1 MNQFQFSRFLFSID
15 QISWMKYSSA
25 LLLFSSSF
33 TIDIQYFL
41 ICFFRYPPQYS
52 EIMSDY
58 ERTTTTSAGNTKTV
72 PRSELSAKS
81 NRSTSSGRG
90 SVEED
95 EDADVEIR
103 MINEGNWNMQT
114 SVQSTTG
121 KLEKI

>member
-1 MNQFQFSRFLFSID
+1 
-15 QISWMKYSSA
+15 
-25 LLLFSSSF
+25 
-33 TIDIQYFL
+33 
-41 ICFFRYPPQYS
+41 
-52 EIMSDY
+52 MSDY
-58 ERTTTTSAGNTKTV
+58 ERTTTTSTGNTKTV

-121 KLEKI
+121 KNLFYQNRILVSFLLDQTVTKN

>member
-1 MNQFQFSRFLFSID
+1 
-15 QISWMKYSSA
+15 
-25 LLLFSSSF
+25 
-33 TIDIQYFL
+33 
-41 ICFFRYPPQYS
+41 
-52 EIMSDY
+52 MSDY

-121 KLEKI
+121 KNLFYQNRILVSFLLDQTVTKN

>member
-1 MNQFQFSRFLFSID
+1 
-15 QISWMKYSSA
+15 
-25 LLLFSSSF
+25 
-33 TIDIQYFL
+33 
-41 ICFFRYPPQYS
+41 
-52 EIMSDY
+52 MSDY

-121 KLEKI
+121 KFPKNNPQCFHKFFGQNLELNYFVKMLY

>member
-1 MNQFQFSRFLFSID
+1 ML
-15 QISWMKYSSA
+15 
-25 LLLFSSSF
+25 
-33 TIDIQYFL
+33 
-41 ICFFRYPPQYS
+41 FFRYPPQYS

-121 KLEKI
+121 KIPKEIIPNVFTNF

>member
-1 MNQFQFSRFLFSID
+1 MIFHL
-15 QISWMKYSSA
+15 
-25 LLLFSSSF
+25 
-33 TIDIQYFL
+33 
-41 ICFFRYPPQYS
+41 FFRYPPQYS

-121 KLEKI
+121 KNILTIFDELGYIWWFFAHLGYFFLLFWAIFGQC

>member
-1 MNQFQFSRFLFSID
+1 
-15 QISWMKYSSA
+15 
-25 LLLFSSSF
+25 
-33 TIDIQYFL
+33 
-41 ICFFRYPPQYS
+41 
-52 EIMSDY
+52 MSDY

-121 KLEKI
+121 KFQIVFYKFLGQNLEL

>member
-1 MNQFQFSRFLFSID
+1 
-15 QISWMKYSSA
+15 
-25 LLLFSSSF
+25 
-33 TIDIQYFL
+33 
-41 ICFFRYPPQYS
+41 
-52 EIMSDY
+52 MSDY

-121 KLEKI
+121 KNLFYQNRILVSFSLDQTVTKN

>member
-1 MNQFQFSRFLFSID
+1 
-15 QISWMKYSSA
+15 
-25 LLLFSSSF
+25 
-33 TIDIQYFL
+33 
-41 ICFFRYPPQYS
+41 
-52 EIMSDY
+52 MSDY

-121 KLEKI
+121 KFRGSSEQFLSIFGGFFCSFVDKI

>member
-1 MNQFQFSRFLFSID
+1 
-15 QISWMKYSSA
+15 
-25 LLLFSSSF
+25 
-33 TIDIQYFL
+33 
-41 ICFFRYPPQYS
+41 
-52 EIMSDY
+52 MSDY

-121 KLEKI
+121 KFEKRKSFGTFCHFLAFFTILLICCKNLVFFIIFVNTFWLFWLMLKSK